1 MLRQLR
7 GIPINVRHAPRSK
20 SWESSSAGPDAEP
33 GGMTKAA
40 LYEEARR
47 LGVAGRSSMSQT
59 ELARAVASARRSRR
73 SAGPLA
79 RLRDKRTGTVGFL
92 VALKGLRSASLGD
105 RVNLH
110 SLKSLL
116 RTPGPLRAAI
126 LSLVTLAAGVL
137 GLVVAYGVVPSESV
151 AAQGRA
157 TTLRLVTVTGP
168 EGTTTMAVT
177 KTKQGKT
184 KIVPVRVLR
193 TVTGP
198 GGVSTVSMAIA
209 GPSVTQIREHT
220 NTQVV
225 QNTQTDVVT
234 EVVTEF
240 QPVTVVVTQQE
251 TVVVTDTVF
260 VEVTVTL
267 PAGPPPP

>member
-1 MLRQLR
+1 
-7 GIPINVRHAPRSK
+7 
-20 SWESSSAGPDAEP
+20 
-33 GGMTKAA
+33 MTKAA

-47 LGVAGRSSMSQT
+47 LGVAGRSNMSQT
-59 ELARAVASARRSRR
+59 ELARAVASARR

-79 RLRDKRTGTVGFL
+79 RLRDKRTGTGTVGFL
-92 VALKGLRSASLGD
+92 LALKGIRSASLGD
-105 RVNLH
+105 RVNLQ

-126 LSLVTLAAGVL
+126 LSLGALAAGLL

-151 AAQGRA
+151 AAQQANA

-184 KIVPVRVLR
+184 KVVPVRVLR

-209 GPSVTQIREHT
+209 GPAVTQIREHT

-225 QNTQTDVVT
+225 QNTQT
-234 EVVTEF
+234 EVVTEI

>member
-7 GIPINVRHAPRSK
+7 GIPIKVRRAPRSK
-20 SWESSSAGPDAEP
+20 SWESSSAGPEAEP

-47 LGVAGRSSMSQT
+47 LGVAGRSNMSQT

-79 RLRDKRTGTVGFL
+79 RLRDKRTGTGMVGFL
-92 VALKGLRSASLGD
+92 LALKGLRSASLGD

-198 GGVSTVSMAIA
+198 VSYSNSRAHEHANRAEHPDRCRDGSRDGVPACDGRRHATGDRGRHRYRLRRGDGDAA
-209 GPSVTQIREHT
+209 GRAAAAVTNAADIIVAR
-220 NTQVV
+220 
-225 QNTQTDVVT
+225 
-234 EVVTEF
+234 
-240 QPVTVVVTQQE
+240 
-251 TVVVTDTVF
+251 
-260 VEVTVTL
+260 
-267 PAGPPPP
+267 

>member
-1 MLRQLR
+1 VLRQLR
-7 GIPINVRHAPRSK
+7 GIPIKVRHAPRSK
-20 SWESSSAGPDAEP
+20 SWESSSAGPEAEP

-47 LGVAGRSSMSQT
+47 LGVAGRSSMSRT
-59 ELARAVASARRSRR
+59 ELEGAVASARRPRR

-79 RLRDKRTGTVGFL
+79 RLRDKRMGTVGFL
-92 VALKGLRSASLGD
+92 LALKGLRSASLGD
-105 RVNLH
+105 RVNLQ

-126 LSLVTLAAGVL
+126 LSLATLAAGVL

-151 AAQGRA
+151 AAQQTNA

-184 KIVPVRVLR
+184 KLVPVRVLR

-209 GPSVTQIREHT
+209 GPGVTQIREHT

-234 EVVTEF
+234 EVVTEI

-260 VEVTVTL
+260 VEVTVTH
-267 PAGPPPP
+267 PPGPPP

>member
-1 MLRQLR
+1 
-7 GIPINVRHAPRSK
+7 
-20 SWESSSAGPDAEP
+20 
-33 GGMTKAA
+33 MTKAA

-47 LGVAGRSSMSQT
+47 LGVAGRSTMSQT

-79 RLRDKRTGTVGFL
+79 RVRDKRTGTGTVGFL
-92 VALKGLRSASLGD
+92 LALKGLRSASLGD
-105 RVNLH
+105 RVNLQ

-126 LSLVTLAAGVL
+126 LSLATLAAGLL

-151 AAQGRA
+151 AAQQANA

-209 GPSVTQIREHT
+209 GPGVTQIREHT

-225 QNTQTDVVT
+225 QNTQTNVVT
-234 EVVTEF
+234 EVVTEI

-267 PAGPPPP
+267 PAEPPPP

>member
-1 MLRQLR
+1 MC
-7 GIPINVRHAPRSK
+7 GTPRSK
-20 SWESSSAGPDAEP
+20 SWESSSAGPEAEP

-92 VALKGLRSASLGD
+92 LALKGLRSASLGD
-105 RVNLH
+105 RVNLQ

-157 TTLRLVTVTGP
+157 TTLRLVTVTDPKVRRPWQSRRRSKGRRRSCP
-168 EGTTTMAVT
+168 FAFF
-177 KTKQGKT
+177 
-184 KIVPVRVLR
+184 VP
-193 TVTGP
+193 
-198 GGVSTVSMAIA
+198 
-209 GPSVTQIREHT
+209 
-220 NTQVV
+220 
-225 QNTQTDVVT
+225 
-234 EVVTEF
+234 
-240 QPVTVVVTQQE
+240 
-251 TVVVTDTVF
+251 
-260 VEVTVTL
+260 
-267 PAGPPPP
+267 

>member
-7 GIPINVRHAPRSK
+7 GIPTKVRHAPRST
-20 SWESSSAGPDAEP
+20 SWESSSAGPEAGPD
-33 GGMTKAA
+33 GMTKAA

-47 LGVAGRSSMSQT
+47 LGVAGRSNMSRT
-59 ELARAVASARRSRR
+59 ELARAIASARRSRR

-92 VALKGLRSASLGD
+92 LALKGLRSASLGS
-105 RVNLH
+105 RVNLQ

-126 LSLVTLAAGVL
+126 LSLGALAAGVL

-151 AAQGRA
+151 AAQQANA

-209 GPSVTQIREHT
+209 GPAITQIRENT
-220 NTQVV
+220 KTQVV
-225 QNTQTDVVT
+225 QNTQT

-260 VEVTVTL
+260 VEVTVTQ
-267 PAGPPPP
+267 PPGPPP

>member
-1 MLRQLR
+1 
-7 GIPINVRHAPRSK
+7 
-20 SWESSSAGPDAEP
+20 
-33 GGMTKAA
+33 MTSG
-40 LYEEARR
+40 R
-47 LGVAGRSSMSQT
+47 GRSDSS
-59 ELARAVASARRSRR
+59 L
-73 SAGPLA
+73 
-79 RLRDKRTGTVGFL
+79 
-92 VALKGLRSASLGD
+92 ALKGLRSASLGD
-105 RVNLH
+105 RVNLQ